1 MLDTERGPFTVTV
14 IIAVIA
20 VVVFQARRRKRTEH
34 ALQQEQTTR
43 PRRRKPTR
51 KASLPEEPVATE
63 RDLEK
68 GEGVDQSEELEDI
81 ETEEEPEDDSVSD
94 RRAKVR

>member
-1 MLDTERGPFTVTV
+1 M
-14 IIAVIA
+14 
-20 VVVFQARRRKRTEH
+20 
-34 ALQQEQTTR
+34 
-43 PRRRKPTR
+43 
-51 KASLPEEPVATE
+51 ATE

-94 RRAKVR
+94 RESKGALKLLRPDMMPI